1 MLFKRY
7 FCMLNSI
14 QMRKYLEIIG
24 IVIIVVLTIALGVNI
39 KKGKKYLSNWETAV
53 ANIKAYDELLS
64 DSKNKS
70 ATYEL
75 TVSQL
80 TNMKDSLLNDL
91 NDTRKQLKV
100 KDKNLIAMQN
110 IKTVLIKT
118 DTIHLTDTI
127 FNDRELNID
136 TIVGD
141 KWYQANVALKYPST
155 IIVNPTFLSNKNII
169 VSTKKE
175 TINPPKKLWILRLFQ
190 RKHTIINLDVI
201 EKNPYISNQES
212 RYIHIIK

>member
-14 QMRKYLEIIG
+14 QMKKYLEIIG

-39 KKGKKYLSNWETAV
+39 KKGKKYLSNWETAA

-75 TVSQL
+75 TVNQL
-80 TNMKDSLLNDL
+80 TNMKDSLLNEL

-127 FNDRELNID
+127 FNDRKLNID

-155 IIVNPTFLSNKNII
+155 IIVNPTFLSDKNII

>member
-39 KKGKKYLSNWETAV
+39 KKGKKYLSNWETAA

-80 TNMKDSLLNDL
+80 TNMKDSLFNDL

>member
-1 MLFKRY
+1 
-7 FCMLNSI
+7 
-14 QMRKYLEIIG
+14 
-24 IVIIVVLTIALGVNI
+24 
-39 KKGKKYLSNWETAV
+39 
-53 ANIKAYDELLS
+53 
-64 DSKNKS
+64 
-70 ATYEL
+70 
-75 TVSQL
+75 
-80 TNMKDSLLNDL
+80 MKDSLLNDL

-110 IKTVLIKT
+110 IKTVLTKT

-190 RKHTIINLDVI
+190 RKHTIINLNVI